1 MCALTHQNT
10 ALHGCFTRLR
20 LLDADTQ
27 VPGDTS
33 GALCPE
39 VVAIAASTP
48 VNGGNV
54 AGDDFALGGGLGAF
68 RDGRRRHN
76 GPRQGA
82 GMRIYCG
89 RTGCVEHCSS
99 GSR

>member
-20 LLDADTQ
+20 LLDDDTQ

-54 AGDDFALGGGLGAF
+54 AGDDFALTVGWGHFGTGGTV
-68 RDGRRRHN
+68 
-76 GPRQGA
+76 
-82 GMRIYCG
+82 I
-89 RTGCVEHCSS
+89 TGQSKVLE
-99 GSR
+99 